1 MHTFLVV
8 LTAFTVTFLV
18 LQHVSSLPF
27 RDEMD
32 SDKDYT
38 LDDFQKNNNFPN
50 EVGAAEFGPQ
60 RRSEQQLPSRKQRM
74 PWTFAGFDVQETR
87 CPVGQVRH
95 PSGNYCTSLVLE
107 EYDDYGK

>member
-18 LQHVSSLPF
+18 LQHVSCLPF

-32 SDKDYT
+32 SAKDYM
-38 LDDFQKNNNFPN
+38 LDSFEKNNNLP
-50 EVGAAEFGPQ
+50 EFDPQ

-74 PWTFAGFDVQETR
+74 PWTFAGFDVQDTT
-87 CPVGQVRH
+87 CPFGQVMH
-95 PSGNYCTSLVLE
+95 PSGSHCTNLIE
-107 EYDDYGK
+107 DDYGK